1 MVLWRKKP
9 TEPSARSQPEAV
21 ASEARRG
28 STETISNA
36 ILSGDPMVDGKSL
49 DVLLDA
55 IRHVSESRDVESLL
69 QYVVDTAT
77 QTMGAERG
85 FLVLIQEDG
94 TQVVRVARAAGQDLP
109 EGERAYST
117 SVVHKVVSTETPLR
131 TTEASDAQA
140 LELGHSV
147 FQLKLRGVMCAPLT
161 PQGRDFREESSL
173 QRGALY
179 VDSKVTAR
187 EFTSRDLALFSAL
200 AQHIAVALE
209 NARLNAQS
217 LEKMRLER
225 SLEIATEIQAGLM
238 PSSPPDVKGFEL
250 YGWFRPAEHATG
262 DFYDFVRLGDGRQ
275 ALVIGDVTGH
285 GIGPAL
291 ITATAQAGLRSYLK
305 ILTDPAQVVT
315 MLNADLAERMDDG
328 MFLTLFLGVFSEEGD
343 LEYVNA
349 GHTPPLL
356 WRHSDQTIEDLPATG
371 PALGLMDDMQYEVS
385 EPMVLNPGD
394 TLLAFT
400 DGLVEARHHDRP
412 ERFFGEQGVRA
423 ILAELGWGNFSAE
436 DLTEQVVAGALE
448 FSGGEREDDMTL
460 VTLSRAGGQEG

>member
-1 MVLWRKKP
+1 MALWRKKP
-9 TEPSARSQPEAV
+9 ATSPNPSGPQI
-21 ASEARRG
+21 SEVG
-28 STETISNA
+28 DPVDDSLSSG
-36 ILSGDPMVDGKSL
+36 ILSGNPLVDGKSL

-55 IRHVSESRDVESLL
+55 IRHVSESRDVETLL
-69 QYVVDTAT
+69 HYVVDKAAE
-77 QTMGAERG
+77 TMDAERG
-85 FLVLIQEDG
+85 FLVLMEADG
-94 TQVVRVARAAGQDLP
+94 TQVVRVARAKGQDLLTDD
-109 EGERAYST
+109 RAYST
-117 SVVHKVVSTETPLR
+117 SVVKKVVTTETPLR
-131 TTEASDAQA
+131 TTEAGDDRA

-147 FQLKLRGVMCAPLT
+147 IHLKLRGVMCAPLT
-161 PQGRDFREESSL
+161 PQGLDHREESSL

-179 VDSKVTAR
+179 VDSKVTTR
-187 EFTSRDLALFSAL
+187 EFTARDLALFSAL

-225 SLEIATEIQAGLM
+225 SLEIATEIQEGLM
-238 PSSPPDVKGFEL
+238 PSAPPKVKGFEL
-250 YGWFRPAEHATG
+250 HGWFRPAEHATG

-275 ALVIGDVTGH
+275 ALVVGDVTGH

-291 ITATAQAGLRSYLK
+291 ITATAQASLRSYLK
-305 ILTDPAQVVT
+305 VLTDPAKVVT

-328 MFLTLFLGVFSEEGD
+328 MFLTLFLGVFSEEGH

-356 WRHSDQTIEDLPATG
+356 WRNADQTIEDLPATG
-371 PALGLMDDMQYEVS
+371 PALGLLDGMEYEVS
-385 EPMVLNPGD
+385 APMALHPSD

-412 ERFFGEQGVRA
+412 DRFFGESGVRA
-423 ILAELGWGNFSAE
+423 ILAELGWGNPSAE
-436 DLTEQVVAGALE
+436 DLTEQVVAGVLD

-460 VTLSRAGGQEG
+460 VALRRAGDQGD